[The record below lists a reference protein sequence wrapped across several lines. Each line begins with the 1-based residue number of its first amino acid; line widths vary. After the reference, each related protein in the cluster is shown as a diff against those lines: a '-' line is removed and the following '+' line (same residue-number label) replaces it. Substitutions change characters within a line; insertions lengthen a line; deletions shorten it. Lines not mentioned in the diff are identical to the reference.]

1 MGQGLYVKRDTVPS
15 LIAGE
20 EVVAYSRVKGSVDAP
35 PKFYV
40 VALETGTTF
49 DWQTMIGPV
58 PTPGGF
64 TAGSGAMERGQRETV
79 TLTDAVTDDHNAY
92 LLRCLTGRL
101 AVTLVSPHEARLQFR
116 RRERKTA

>member
-20 EVVAYSRVKGSVDAP
+20 EVVAFSRVKGSVGAP
-35 PKFYV
+35 PKLYV
-40 VALETGTTF
+40 VALEPGTRF

-58 PTPGGF
+58 ADPTGFTPGPGI
-64 TAGSGAMERGQRETV
+64 MERGQRATV

-92 LLRCLTGRL
+92 LLSCRTGRL
-101 AVTLVSPHEARLQFR
+101 AVTLVSPHEARMQFR